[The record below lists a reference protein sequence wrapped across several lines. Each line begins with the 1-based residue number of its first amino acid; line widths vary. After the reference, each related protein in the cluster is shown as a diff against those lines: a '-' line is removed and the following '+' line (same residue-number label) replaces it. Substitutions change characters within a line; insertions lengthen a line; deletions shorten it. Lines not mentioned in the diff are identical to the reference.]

1 VPLSRE
7 RRTYNRVRANA
18 IIRIFDK
25 EDIYYSISGDISLGG
40 VNIVCRLPYRKNDV
54 FDIDFTIRESHLEKP
69 VRCKVKVIRVSVKNS
84 VHHLHCL
91 IEKIA
96 PEDFKRFEE
105 ALNDVIVEAWFSDM
119 NTKKIKAPKWID
131 KRKYHRVPMKIW
143 IVSKEIDE
151 HIHLP
156 AENISSGGIYV
167 ITPAKH
173 EPGSILEIA
182 FKLPGNEHV
191 IESVVLVMNIRP
203 EGDMF
208 GIGLR
213 FLDMEDDDKK
223 ALHNVITSDI
233 TAKWF
238 VNDTVKND
246 L

>member
-1 VPLSRE
+1 LNRE
-7 RRTYNRVRANA
+7 RRIYNRVRANA
-18 IIRIFDK
+18 IIRIFNK

-40 VNIVCRLPYRKNDV
+40 INIVCRLPYKKNDI
-54 FDIDFTIRESHLEKP
+54 FDIDFTIRESHLENP

-91 IEKIA
+91 IDKIT
-96 PEDFKRFEE
+96 PEDLKRFEE
-105 ALNDVIVEAWFSDM
+105 ALNDLIVEAWFSDM
-119 NTKKIKAPKWID
+119 KTKKIKAPKWVD

-156 AENISSGGIYV
+156 SKNISSGGIYV

-182 FKLPGNEHV
+182 FKLPGKEHL
-191 IESVVLVMNIRP
+191 IDAVVLVMNIRP

-213 FLDMEDDDKK
+213 FLDMNDTDRKT
-223 ALHNVITSDI
+223 LHNVITSDI